1 MTPPLPSRPGR
12 SLPVAFALVLAAA
25 ISGPPF
31 ISAAHAQD
39 APPPIR
45 RNVGGYPVSSQPAG
59 PKSLAPETPPASPA
73 GSVLSAPA
81 RPPAAGAGSK
91 PAGKSGSPKPGTS
104 RMAPAPAPAAPSP
117 VKPAAPHS
125 TPGKPIPLKPATTP
139 AKPGP
144 QPTNPG
150 ARLHLRTISA
160 PAVRTAPVA
169 VATTQA
175 PAADATAPA
184 ATMEV
189 VRGGAVPVLALR
201 AATLP
206 ASGAAITTTA
216 LADTA
221 SASPAPTPA
230 KKSGSSKWRAD
241 PKFLPTVVPF
251 DGPEAPGTVLIDTDA
266 RFLYL
271 VEDGGTARRYGIG
284 VGKPGFE
291 WAGTH
296 RVTRKAE
303 WPDWRPP
310 PEMIA
315 RNPKLPKYMAGGPR
329 NPLGARA
336 LYLGSTLYRI
346 HGSNEPWSIGRAVSS
361 GCIRMRNEDVTDLY
375 DRVPVGTT
383 VIVR

>member
-1 MTPPLPSRPGR
+1 M
-12 SLPVAFALVLAAA
+12 VAAA
-25 ISGPPF
+25 PMS
-31 ISAAHAQD
+31 S
-39 APPPIR
+39 
-45 RNVGGYPVSSQPAG
+45 PVS
-59 PKSLAPETPPASPA
+59 
-73 GSVLSAPA
+73 
-81 RPPAAGAGSK
+81 PAAALK
-91 PAGKSGSPKPGTS
+91 ETMPALG
-104 RMAPAPAPAAPSP
+104 
-117 VKPAAPHS
+117 
-125 TPGKPIPLKPATTP
+125 
-139 AKPGP
+139 
-144 QPTNPG
+144 
-150 ARLHLRTISA
+150 
-160 PAVRTAPVA
+160 
-169 VATTQA
+169 
-175 PAADATAPA
+175 
-184 ATMEV
+184 
-189 VRGGAVPVLALR
+189 LR

-206 ASGAAITTTA
+206 ASGAAITSTA
-216 LADTA
+216 LADTS
-221 SASPAPTPA
+221 SARPAQTAAAPAAPA
-230 KKSGSSKWRAD
+230 KKSGGSKWRAD
-241 PKFLPTVVPF
+241 PKFLPTVVAF
-251 DGPEAPGTVLIDTDA
+251 DGSEAPGTVLIDTDA

-271 VEDGGTARRYGIG
+271 VEAGGTARRYGIG

-375 DRVPVGTT
+375 DRVPVGAT